1 MQVDLNEYVLYM
13 VRNSGLVDEGIVE
26 GLETQFHALDASG
39 DGLLGME
46 DFGPEMALRRDIVT
60 FNGRTTTNIEVVDLT
75 ELGLVY
81 DASIGRVV
89 DKEKYDK
96 RAAAEQMVWA
106 EESITSDTPE
116 PEAAENSIAALKPK
130 PTAGVSKVL
139 GAMAKSE
146 AAVKIAPLEQRYIEL
161 QQTLATV
168 HRELKLVKARRAE
181 LLGVLTADDTSPAG
195 GEDKQGGDG
204 DGDGGSPMST
214 TTGHRALPA
223 GAAPPSSITAP
234 EAALESVPRRG
245 GSPSDLTASGL
256 AAGVAQLQDGSSPPT
271 AAEAKQ
277 LLSSSPRVG
286 AVRCMV

>member
-13 VRNSGLVDEGIVE
+13 VRNSGLIDEGIIE
-26 GLETQFHALDASG
+26 GLESQFHALDASG

-46 DFGPEMALRRDIVT
+46 DFGPEMALRRHIVT

-81 DASIGRVV
+81 DASTSRVV
-89 DKEKYDK
+89 DKEKYDM

-106 EESITSDTPE
+106 EESVTSDTPE
-116 PEAAENSIAALKPK
+116 PEAAENSTAALTPK

-195 GEDKQGGDG
+195 GEDKQGWGGGEDR
-204 DGDGGSPMST
+204 GSPMST
-214 TTGHRALPA
+214 GGRALPA